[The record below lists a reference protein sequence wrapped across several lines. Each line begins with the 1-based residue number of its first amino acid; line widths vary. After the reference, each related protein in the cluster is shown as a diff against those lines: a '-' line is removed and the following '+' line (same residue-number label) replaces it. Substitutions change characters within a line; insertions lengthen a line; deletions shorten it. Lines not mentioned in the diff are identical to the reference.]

1 MDVIRL
7 TYSGRPAY
15 ASALAQELET
25 RGLSVDYRPP
35 IETKDLATA
44 MNAVSIVFSVT
55 GSIGSIPV
63 IKSAVRAF
71 KARFAD
77 TRVEGLPD
85 DDGGLSIP
93 ERLARVDELKADGTI
108 TEEEHATQRANI
120 IGEL

>member
-1 MDVIRL
+1 MDVIRF

-15 ASALAQELET
+15 ASALARELET

-44 MNAVSIVFSVT
+44 MNAVSVVFSVT

-77 TRVEGLPD
+77 TRVDGLPD
-85 DDGGLSIP
+85 DDGLSIP

>member
-1 MDVIRL
+1 MDVTRF
-7 TYSGRPAY
+7 TYVGRPAY

-25 RGLSVDYRPP
+25 QGLSVDYQPP
-35 IETKDLATA
+35 IETKDLGTA
-44 MNAVSIVFSVT
+44 MNAVSVVFSVT

-71 KARFAD
+71 KARFAG

-85 DDGGLSIP
+85 DDGLSIP

-108 TEEEHATQRANI
+108 TEQEHAKQRAHI